1 MAAQDDFGSAVSPLR
16 VFGAEL
22 RHYRTSAG
30 LSQEQLGAR
39 VYCSG
44 DLVGKVENGQRAP
57 TEEFTAACDAVAE
70 LGTDGALGRLRE
82 LLRDYLKQR
91 AYPGWFHRWPDT
103 EASAKTLRTF
113 EPMVV
118 PGLLQTE
125 EYATAIFRTRI
136 GTTDDEIG
144 EMVAAR
150 LERQAILDR
159 ETPPVLWVVVDEG
172 VLRRPVGGKHVIHEQ
187 LHALMDAARRPNV
200 VVQVVPAGI
209 GAHEGLR
216 GGAFVIAEFP
226 DAPTVAY
233 QDTAVR
239 GQVIEDADDIAV
251 LMALWDTL
259 RAEALPRAASLQL
272 IEEVAKT
279 WTMAM
284 TRP

>member
-1 MAAQDDFGSAVSPLR
+1 MAAQDDFGSAMSPLR

-22 RHYRTSAG
+22 RHYRTNAG

-44 DLVGKVENGQRAP
+44 DLIGKVENGQRAP

-91 AYPGWFHRWPDT
+91 AYPGWFHRWPDK
-103 EASAKTLRTF
+103 EASAKALRTF

-136 GTTDDEIG
+136 GTTDDAIG

-159 ETPPVLWVVVDEG
+159 ETPPMLWVVVDEG

-187 LHALMDAARRPNV
+187 LHALMDAAQRPNV

-209 GAHEGLR
+209 GAHEG
-216 GGAFVIAEFP
+216 
-226 DAPTVAY
+226 
-233 QDTAVR
+233 TARRRVR
-239 GQVIEDADDIAV
+239 D
-251 LMALWDTL
+251 
-259 RAEALPRAASLQL
+259 R
-272 IEEVAKT
+272 
-279 WTMAM
+279 
-284 TRP
+284 